1 MDKAVALGANY
12 RQRSIY
18 AKLAA
23 EHGATHEAAHWA
35 SAASQCVLR
44 TACMQS
50 YTVVNDAL
58 P

>member
-1 MDKAVALGANY
+1 MRRLVDKIVALGANY

-44 TACMQS
+44 TARI
-50 YTVVNDAL
+50 YDRE
-58 P
+58 